1 MRKIGEK
8 QICHADESDEIV
20 SSALI
25 TIATGQR
32 PCFQGL
38 EVDDA
43 NYDVESATC
52 GITAVCWISQQRKLK
67 MQRWKSGRAAT

>member
-1 MRKIGEK
+1 MSQIGEK
-8 QICHADESDEIV
+8 QIYRAGGSDEIV

-25 TIATGQR
+25 TIATGQT

-38 EVDDA
+38 DVDDA

-52 GITAVCWISQQRKLK
+52 GITAVC
-67 MQRWKSGRAAT
+67 